1 MSLMIRFSI
10 GKGPGIELLMCYYD
24 SNQVSSDTRGRGGAR
39 VKIKKKMFTSTRWD
53 GETWDDSENKYSPV
67 EKILT
72 KVTYA

>member
-1 MSLMIRFSI
+1 MIRFSI

-24 SNQVSSDTRGRGGAR
+24 NQVSSDTRGRGGAR
-39 VKIKKKMFTSTRWD
+39 VKMKKKKMFTSTRWD
-53 GETWDDSENKYSPV
+53 GKTWADSENKYSPV